1 MSAFLFF
8 HERERYRDLI
18 EAADTISD
26 MKKTAEGVISHIE
39 EMSVKCQQLQLRQ
52 LYGFKAD
59 SAHIK
64 SLSFSQHKNLYAT
77 AVQIKILVD
86 IPEQIWSALEQENFI
101 LAAQLFL
108 FARHISTGLQLQGST
123 EGGIDSQKVVQWFP
137 VIVRQ
142 WSTISHFL
150 HTILEGCQRTLQ
162 SHQLSPQKASSCLST
177 LVLLEGLTSVEL
189 LSKFLELRTQALQQ
203 VLPSDQHVSVKV
215 CISTS
220 LRLLVQTI
228 MLLHACFYE
237 EGEITSQCELGM
249 VWKQLRNLV
258 GNDAPSSI
266 ELVDIKDSV
275 VYNFLSP
282 LVQQF
287 RPSTSKPV
295 DPVSPDEMRDHV
307 TLWLKWVQVFVQ
319 QGVTSLLAL
328 VSSVRGLQAIREEA
342 AEVGVI
348 DGWDD
353 ICQHLLLSQGPHLWA
368 NYFQPLVTQRAKT
381 IISSHWETALADLH
395 DRLRRA
401 ADDVGLLMKVM
412 GYTPCVEKLCSA
424 LDVQLEK
431 LLQDMQ
437 YYVCDAASTDT
448 GELQVHL
455 QECSVANVNRLV
467 EHIKSEYLSQSEEN
481 SAVLMAHLLQA
492 LCELCP
498 NLHKCFSP
506 SLDIKDTNPLLPR
519 ESSKWQEAC
528 QLLRQESLQ
537 AWQVWQHILSK
548 RLTSLCKNKLNQS
561 YQLANLLDSAPQW
574 EVVSIEEEAEEG
586 RSIQSDIRVPS
597 QPSIPLQG
605 VLRAAAQII
614 NCVAPHTVPRKIHQD
629 IVEHLMSDL
638 LESYKGVSQEGSLC
652 QSQALQYLLDVKYLT
667 MLLLPRDHKILIGKS
682 QEISDKFEEKIDPFD
697 LDVFSQYIQNNIR
710 RSVQKSQC
718 LLGVLIAWPEKLS
731 VVAGL
736 KATSVGST
744 GENPSILPLCT
755 TAPWFPLL
763 PVTSHHPQASVS
775 KPQLKKAASPKPK
788 GDPSAGDI
796 MRSGAAALFGVM
808 SSDWFGSS

>member
-1 MSAFLFF
+1 MPEQNLLDTNVDKLFESLSIGKINDVRKKIQSEV
-8 HERERYRDLI
+8 ERKKQELRIIVGERYRDLI

-64 SLSFSQHKNLYAT
+64 SLSLSQHKNLYAT

-86 IPEQIWSALEQENFI
+86 IPEQIWSALEQEDFI

-123 EGGIDSQKVVQWFP
+123 EEGIDSQKVVQWFP

-162 SHQLSPQKASSCLST
+162 SHQLSPQEASSCLST

-237 EGEITSQCELGM
+237 EEGGENASQSELGM

-258 GNDAPSSI
+258 GNDAPPSI
-266 ELVDIKDSV
+266 ELVNVKDSV
-275 VYNFLSP
+275 VYKFLSP
-282 LVQQF
+282 LVQEF
-287 RPSTSKPV
+287 RPSTSKPLE
-295 DPVSPDEMRDHV
+295 PVSPDEMRDHV

-342 AEVGVI
+342 VGVGVI
-348 DGWDD
+348 EGWDD

-381 IISSHWETALADLH
+381 IISSHWEAALADLH
-395 DRLRRA
+395 DKLRRA
-401 ADDVGLLMKVM
+401 ADDVGCDKSSQPEHDLRWFVWKEWNNDLPREDIKSRGLLMKVM

-437 YYVCDAASTDT
+437 YYVCDHTSTDT

-455 QECSVANVNRLV
+455 QDCSVENVNRLV

-506 SLDIKDTNPLLPR
+506 SLDIKT
-519 ESSKWQEAC
+519 
-528 QLLRQESLQ
+528 
-537 AWQVWQHILSK
+537 
-548 RLTSLCKNKLNQS
+548 
-561 YQLANLLDSAPQW
+561 
-574 EVVSIEEEAEEG
+574 
-586 RSIQSDIRVPS
+586 
-597 QPSIPLQG
+597 
-605 VLRAAAQII
+605 
-614 NCVAPHTVPRKIHQD
+614 
-629 IVEHLMSDL
+629 IV
-638 LESYKGVSQEGSLC
+638 
-652 QSQALQYLLDVKYLT
+652 
-667 MLLLPRDHKILIGKS
+667 
-682 QEISDKFEEKIDPFD
+682 
-697 LDVFSQYIQNNIR
+697 
-710 RSVQKSQC
+710 
-718 LLGVLIAWPEKLS
+718 
-731 VVAGL
+731 
-736 KATSVGST
+736 
-744 GENPSILPLCT
+744 NPSLVEGW
-755 TAPWFPLL
+755 A
-763 PVTSHHPQASVS
+763 Q
-775 KPQLKKAASPKPK
+775 
-788 GDPSAGDI
+788 
-796 MRSGAAALFGVM
+796 RSLFFY
-808 SSDWFGSS
+808 SSGICDETEYEQ